1 MLSYDLQVL
10 PLSDLNDT
18 VCRCVGDTFSS
29 SFYVPSN
36 VINFLMIWNKF
47 DFDNASVYGMLIA
60 VFVIYILLAI
70 ILHRQDEKYKQ
81 VICSI
86 FFFIYGIVLVLFS
99 LIFINKFVL
108 LKITVS

>member
-1 MLSYDLQVL
+1 MSSYELQVL

-18 VCRCVGDTFSS
+18 VCRCVGQTFSS
-29 SFYVPSN
+29 SFYVPPN

-70 ILHRQDEKYKQ
+70 ILHRQDEKNKQ
-81 VICSI
+81 VIYFHLMHCST
-86 FFFIYGIVLVLFS
+86 
-99 LIFINKFVL
+99 FVS
-108 LKITVS
+108 IS